1 MIAAFF
7 DVDGTLFRNSLLI
20 EHFKKLIKY
29 EVIDVSVW
37 ISHGRSTF
45 QEWAVRKGD
54 YEEYLLE
61 VSAAYREYLKGVHS
75 SVIDFIADQ
84 VIAQN
89 WEKTYVYTR
98 EQLRMHQALG
108 HAIFFISGSP
118 DFLISRMA
126 KKYEVMEYIA
136 SSYVMKED
144 VFTGELRPMW
154 GHEHKSDAMDYLVG
168 KYKIDMENSYAY
180 GDTSGDLSMFRRV
193 GNPVAVNPN
202 VRLFTSILEEEE
214 LVRRTRIVV
223 ERKDMIYHVD
233 PMTRKISFETA
244 EKTEKALD
252 RDE

>member
-54 YEEYLLE
+54 YEEYLRE
-61 VSAAYREYLKGVHS
+61 VSNAYREYLKGIHV

-84 VIAQN
+84 VITQN
-89 WEKTYVYTR
+89 WEKTYVFTR
-98 EQLRMHQALG
+98 DQLRWHQALG
-108 HAIFFISGSP
+108 HGVFFISGSP

-126 KKYEVMEYIA
+126 TKYDALDQVSSKYI
-136 SSYVMKED
+136 MD
-144 VFTGELRPMW
+144 DDRFTGELMPMW
-154 GHEHKSDAMDYLVG
+154 DHEHKSVALDLLVD
-168 KYKIDMENSYAY
+168 KYSIDMANSYAY

-202 VRLFTSILEEEE
+202 VKLFNAILEDED
-214 LVRRTRIVV
+214 LLLRTRIAV

-233 PMTRKISFETA
+233 PKTREISFERA
-244 EKTEKALD
+244 EKTEKSHL
-252 RDE
+252 